1 MSEVLGMGSER
12 KAEVARRMYE
22 SGWGTRIRI
31 HYICIVRREYGE
43 RTGKA
48 VEAVLAEPF
57 GLGYLGVD
65 GVAGDVLGH
74 G

>member
-1 MSEVLGMGSER
+1 MSEVFGMGSER

-22 SGWGTRIRI
+22 SEWGPRENLL
-31 HYICIVRREYGE
+31 HCLVRSECGK

-65 GVAGDVLGH
+65 GVAGYVLGH